1 MTKSMKMKTLF
12 LIRHAKS
19 SREDASL
26 SDKERPLKKR
36 GVSDAQIMGKVL
48 HKHGIKPAQMISS
61 PAKRAFDT
69 AEIIAAQVGFDKK
82 KIEKNKRLYFEGIE
96 NIFNVI
102 QSLDAKTNTAF
113 IFGHNLEFTQLVNL
127 FSATGIENLPT
138 CGVAGIEFYVK
149 AWSEATASTGKL
161 LFYDFP
167 KRHR

>member
-1 MTKSMKMKTLF
+1 MTMKTLF

-19 SREDASL
+19 SWEDASL

-48 HKHGIKPAQMISS
+48 HKHGIKPIQIISS
-61 PAKRAFDT
+61 PAIRALHT
-69 AEIIAAQVGFDKK
+69 AEIIAAQLGFDKK
-82 KIEKNKRLYFEGIE
+82 KIEKNKQLYFEGIE
-96 NIFNVI
+96 NIFKVI

-113 IFGHNLEFTQLVNL
+113 IFGHNPDFTQLVNL

-138 CGVAGIEFYVK
+138 CGIAGIEFNVK
-149 AWSEATASTGKL
+149 DWSEATAATGKL